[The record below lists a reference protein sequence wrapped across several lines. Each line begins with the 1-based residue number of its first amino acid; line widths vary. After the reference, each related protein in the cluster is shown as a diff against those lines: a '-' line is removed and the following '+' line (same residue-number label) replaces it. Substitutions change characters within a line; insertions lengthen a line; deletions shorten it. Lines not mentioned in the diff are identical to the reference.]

1 MTMLNLTRI
10 MCIGFDRLWE
20 AMVTLSFD
28 YNLTIKPNRTYIF
41 SPHSEEQLRQA
52 FKEFGID
59 DRSIEIFNDNY
70 FNQYYDLSLWVK
82 DNWYRQQALKLCS
95 LDFFNSDYFLI
106 QDADIALL
114 KPYNVLEN
122 GTINFKVERLWHEH
136 HKIYS
141 DMVEE
146 ITGLKRVI
154 DYSFV
159 SEIMPYTKR
168 DWYELKAQIE
178 KTYGVDF
185 LQALHVRDFDKTKWF
200 SEYELL
206 GIFKTNNDKEW
217 TSEIILTQP
226 PITTWEEF
234 RTVDWNQYNSI
245 RFHVRPF
252 KRMSQDQAKGMI
264 KHLKD
269 NYDTVN

>member
-1 MTMLNLTRI
+1 
-10 MCIGFDRLWE
+10 MCIGLDRLWE

-28 YNLTIKPNRTYIF
+28 HNLTIKPNRTYIF

-59 DRSIEIFNDNY
+59 DRNIEIFNDNY
-70 FNQYYDLSLWVK
+70 FDQYYNLSLWVQ
-82 DNWYRQQALKLCS
+82 DNWYKQQALKLCS

-114 KPYNVLEN
+114 KPYNILEN

-141 DMVEE
+141 DMIEE
-146 ITGLKRVI
+146 ITGFKRVI
-154 DYSFV
+154 DYSFI
-159 SEIMPYTKR
+159 SEIMPYTKQ

-178 KTYGVDF
+178 QTYGVNF
-185 LQALHVRDFDKTKWF
+185 LQALCIRDFDKTKWF

-206 GIFKTNNDKEW
+206 GIFKTNIDKEW

-234 RTVDWNQYNSI
+234 RAIDWSCYNSV
-245 RFHVRPF
+245 RFHVHPF
-252 KRMSQDQAKGMI
+252 KRMNQDQAKEMI